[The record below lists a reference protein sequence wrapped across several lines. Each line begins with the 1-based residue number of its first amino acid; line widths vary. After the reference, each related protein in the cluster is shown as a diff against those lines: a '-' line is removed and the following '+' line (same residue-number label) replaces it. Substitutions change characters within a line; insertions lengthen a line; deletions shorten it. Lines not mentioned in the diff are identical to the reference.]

1 MTGKS
6 LLAIEVFGL
15 SIQALT
21 SHMRK
26 LLDKEGTDI
35 KPHEIKWVLTVPGIW
50 PDSAK
55 QFMRKSA
62 EKVYTIQQIKIIYY
76 YHMQVDSNL
85 ISLVKALPTAFDK
98 VRIRHRFKIYTA
110 QMNVKFQYLAH
121 NQHIF
126 IS

>member
-1 MTGKS
+1 MKLEDVTGKS

-26 LLDKEGTDI
+26 LLDNEGTNI
-35 KPHEIKWVLTVPGIW
+35 KLHEIKWILTVPAIW

-62 EKVYTIQQIKIIYY
+62 EKVYRIQQITIIYY
-76 YHMQVDSNL
+76 YHMKVDSDL
-85 ISLVKALPTAFDK
+85 ILLIKALRTVLAK
-98 VRIRHRFKIYTA
+98 
-110 QMNVKFQYLAH
+110 YLAQ
-121 NQHIF
+121 N
-126 IS
+126 